1 MEGRRGARELSV
13 GDQLNHVT
21 PVNTLTFRKNPLLNL
36 DFENENLIE
45 ILDYI
50 EKN

>member
-21 PVNTLTFRKNPLLNL
+21 PVNTFNFRKNLLNL
-36 DFENENLIE
+36 YFENENIRE

-50 EKN
+50 ERN